1 MLRSRSGFIAGPT
14 YEIRAIVDRI
24 GTGDAFAAGL
34 IHGLTSFKTDEE
46 ALGFAVAAAAL
57 KHSIPGDWNLSTK
70 RTSWLWPGATGP
82 AGSGDRGSGAMTRDQ
97 VLDVLL
103 AGKVVAV
110 IRMKDA
116 ARLAGTSEA
125 LRKGGVTAIEITMTV
140 PGAVDIIREMAR
152 SKEPGMLV
160 GAGTVLD
167 AGMAA
172 DVIGAGADFVVS
184 PITDR
189 DTIQACRAAGVLV
202 APGAFTPTEIVAAW
216 RAGADIVKIF
226 PATSLGPQFLRD
238 VRGPLPQ
245 IRLMPTEV

>member
-1 MLRSRSGFIAGPT
+1 
-14 YEIRAIVDRI
+14 
-24 GTGDAFAAGL
+24 
-34 IHGLTSFKTDEE
+34 
-46 ALGFAVAAAAL
+46 
-57 KHSIPGDWNLSTK
+57 
-70 RTSWLWPGATGP
+70 
-82 AGSGDRGSGAMTRDQ
+82 MTRDQ
-97 VLDVLL
+97 VLDALL
-103 AGKVVAV
+103 AAKVIAV

-116 ARLAGTSEA
+116 ARLAGTAEA

-152 SKEPGMLV
+152 SKAPGMLV

-189 DTIQACRAAGVLV
+189 DMIQACRAAGVLV
-202 APGAFTPTEIVAAW
+202 APGAFTPTEIVSAW
-216 RAGADIVKIF
+216 RAGADIVKVF

-245 IRLMPTEV
+245 IRLMPTGGVTIENARDFLAAGACCVGIGTALVDRKDVEAGDWAALEARARRLMASLASSGQAGSSGSSR